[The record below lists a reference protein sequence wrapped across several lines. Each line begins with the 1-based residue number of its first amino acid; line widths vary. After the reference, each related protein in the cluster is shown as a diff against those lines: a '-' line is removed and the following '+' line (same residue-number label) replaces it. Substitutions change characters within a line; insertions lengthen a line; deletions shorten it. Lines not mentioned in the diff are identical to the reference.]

1 MGNRPRALQAMPPDH
16 VVETTR
22 SRCGRNVRKFTLGE
36 EHDATEQVAL
46 TLRNCGVTAQVEVNS
61 SC

>member
-1 MGNRPRALQAMPPDH
+1 MPADH

-22 SRCGRNVRKFTLGE
+22 SRCGRNVREFTLVE

-46 TLRNCGVTAQVEVNS
+46 TLLNCGVTAQVEVNS
-61 SC
+61 GC